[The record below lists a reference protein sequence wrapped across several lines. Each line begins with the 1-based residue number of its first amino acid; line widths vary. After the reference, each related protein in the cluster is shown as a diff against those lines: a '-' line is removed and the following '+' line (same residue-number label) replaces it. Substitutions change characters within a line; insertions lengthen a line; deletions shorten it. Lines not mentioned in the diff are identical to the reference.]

1 MKRLKTSLESEE
13 NPNEEYTD
21 LEGFVGYNLKRAY
34 VIVSQD
40 FRQTLGDEGLAPR
53 VFSAL
58 ALIIQFP
65 RITQSDLARKL
76 GIERSGLVAI
86 IDDLERR
93 GYVSREP
100 VLSDRRVQALAPTE
114 AGKAA
119 CLQAQEAVKAHE
131 AQLLSCLTAQETQT
145 LIRLLRKIR
154 SLED

>member
-1 MKRLKTSLESEE
+1 MKRPNTSLQSEA
-13 NPNEEYTD
+13 NSNGEYTG
-21 LEGFVGYNLKRAY
+21 LEDFVGYNLKRAY
-34 VIVSQD
+34 VIISAD
-40 FRQTLGDEGLAPR
+40 FRLALGEEGLAPR

-58 ALIIQFP
+58 ALIVQLP

-93 GYVSREP
+93 GYVTREP
-100 VLSDRRVQALAPTE
+100 VLNDRRVQALAPTQ

-119 CLQAQEAVKAHE
+119 YQQAEEAVKAHE
-131 AQLLSCLTAQETQT
+131 EELLTCLTAQETQT

-154 SLED
+154 SLEG